1 MITVY
6 HLNVSQSERI
16 IWLLEELG
24 LPYELKTFQ
33 RDPVTRLAPPELR
46 TLHPI
51 GSAPIIRDGDRVLA
65 ESGAIME
72 YLIARHGNG
81 RLAVLSSA
89 AEFADYLYWFH
100 YANAT
105 LMPAFPVWVQR
116 ALGEDSPIL
125 KVMRERFDRRLQLVE
140 DRLGQVEYFAGSQ
153 FTAAD
158 IIMHFP
164 LATMKAFATLDLAQ
178 KPNIRAW
185 LARLSARPAYQKA
198 MKIAGHEKDPAL

>member
-33 RDPVTRLAPPELR
+33 RDAVTRLAPPELR
-46 TLHPI
+46 ALHPV

-72 YLIARHGNG
+72 YIIARHGNG
-81 RLAVLSSA
+81 RLAVPSNA
-89 AEFADYLYWFH
+89 PEFADYLYWFH
-100 YANAT
+100 YANGT

-140 DRLGQVEYFAGSQ
+140 DRLGQVEYVAGSQ

-164 LATMKAFATLDLAQ
+164 LATMRAFATLDLSR

-185 LARLSARPAYQKA
+185 LARISARPVYQKA

>member
-1 MITVY
+1 VITVY

-46 TLHPI
+46 EIHPI

-72 YLIARHGNG
+72 YIIARHGNG
-81 RLAVLSSA
+81 RLAVPA
-89 AEFADYLYWFH
+89 DAPEFADYLYWFH
-100 YANAT
+100 YANGT
-105 LMPAFPVWVQR
+105 LMPGFTGIQR
-116 ALGEDSPIL
+116 ALGDGDDPRL
-125 KVMRERFDRRLQLVE
+125 KIMRERFDRRLQLVE
-140 DRLGQVEYFAGSQ
+140 DRLGAVEYFSGPR

-164 LATMKAFATLDLAQ
+164 LATMKAFAKLDLSQ

-185 LARLSARPAYQKA
+185 LARVSARPTYQKA
-198 MKIAGHEKDPAL
+198 MKIAGHQQDPAL